1 MNIFYFKWGA
11 KVERGQ
17 QEFNNI
23 SSMIKKEME
32 MFEAARVKEFKSLI
46 IRYLE
51 DHMAH
56 QAQVTH
62 YIKLRICYDFLI
74 LKFI

>member
-1 MNIFYFKWGA
+1 
-11 KVERGQ
+11 
-17 QEFNNI
+17 
-23 SSMIKKEME
+23 ME

-56 QAQVTH
+56 QAQV
-62 YIKLRICYDFLI
+62 YNIN
-74 LKFI
+74 FI

>member
-1 MNIFYFKWGA
+1 
-11 KVERGQ
+11 
-17 QEFNNI
+17 
-23 SSMIKKEME
+23 ME

-56 QAQVTH
+56 QAQVLFFIIIEQNT
-62 YIKLRICYDFLI
+62 YILVYDTVLCSQLI
-74 LKFI
+74 KYWEAFVPEAKVIA